1 MAGELLLL
9 KIMIKIEHQVNILGL
24 SKQVL
29 LLKKLLRYSISEGL
43 TPAEAMDIVNY
54 RSRDNAR
61 TPMQWDESEFV
72 GFSNVKPWIYITE
85 R

>member
-1 MAGELLLL
+1 M
-9 KIMIKIEHQVNILGL
+9 
-24 SKQVL
+24 
-29 LLKKLLRYSISEGL
+29 RYSISEGL
-43 TPAEAMDIVNY
+43 TPAEAMDIINY

>member
-43 TPAEAMDIVNY
+43 TPAEAMDIINY

-61 TPMQWDESEFV
+61 TPMQWDESKFV